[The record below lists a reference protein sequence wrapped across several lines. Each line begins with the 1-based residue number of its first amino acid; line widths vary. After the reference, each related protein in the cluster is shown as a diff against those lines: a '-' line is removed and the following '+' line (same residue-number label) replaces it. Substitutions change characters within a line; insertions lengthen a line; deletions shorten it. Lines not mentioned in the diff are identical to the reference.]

1 MQLWW
6 ITTGCVDETGC
17 VDSFVHSFHSF
28 IRVFPPSFVHLIH
41 SFIHPFI
48 RSFIHSFIHT
58 SIHSLHSY
66 LYPFVHSSV
75 DTTRVDMFPQ
85 WMRGRQAARFHEKTM
100 KLFGISMQHVEF
112 WNALDENSLEFSKLA
127 WIELRYMRGTFSWN
141 WFCIILVTT
150 VARVSR
156 AELSRQEVV
165 ILNVIIITNI
175 TRATPGG
182 MATGWTIS
190 DCDEER
196 GQY

>member
-1 MQLWW
+1 MKRVAW
-6 ITTGCVDETGC
+6 I
-17 VDSFVHSFHSF
+17 HSSIHF
-28 IRVFPPSFVHLIH
+28 IH
-41 SFIHPFI
+41 SFVCSLLHLFT
-48 RSFIHSFIHT
+48 SFIHSSIHSFVHSFIHT

-127 WIELRYMRGTFSWN
+127 WIELRYMRGSFSWN
-141 WFCIILVTT
+141 WFRIILVTT

-156 AELSRQEVV
+156 VELSRQEVV
-165 ILNVIIITNI
+165 ILNIIIITNI
-175 TRATPGG
+175 TRVTPGG